1 MMILIDKKV
10 DFQVLDNLEEVRNK
24 WIEIF
29 AGNLTERERKEISID
44 NHLWYAFNS
53 EKKDY
58 LEGEEDE
65 LAGIEYPAD
74 LINDRPPLAPEL
86 IGGLLRK
93 GHKMI
98 ISGASKSGGFGRRR

>member
-1 MMILIDKKV
+1 MPGVTRNGKEQTLLATNIGRTSWNDWL
-10 DFQVLDNLEEVRNK
+10 DF
-24 WIEIF
+24 
-29 AGNLTERERKEISID
+29 
-44 NHLWYAFNS
+44 
-53 EKKDY
+53 

-74 LINDRPPLAPEL
+74 LIDNRPPLAPEL

-98 ISGASKSGGFGRRR
+98 VSGDSK